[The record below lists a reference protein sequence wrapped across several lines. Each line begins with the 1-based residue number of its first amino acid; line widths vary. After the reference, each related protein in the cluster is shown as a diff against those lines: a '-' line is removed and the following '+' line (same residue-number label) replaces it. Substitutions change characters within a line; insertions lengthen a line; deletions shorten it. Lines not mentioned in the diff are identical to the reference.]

1 MDSSGMLR
9 VGGRLKNVGIS
20 PEMKHPP
27 ILPRNHS
34 VTTSLLQWIHRKNG
48 HVGPEHVLSKLRE
61 KYWVIAARV
70 AINQVVHKCFFCR
83 VRRAKRM
90 FPFMADLPHCR
101 AAINEP
107 PFCQCGVDLF
117 GPVIIKQGRKRI
129 KRWVVLFTCL
139 TVRCIHLEVVEDC
152 ETDAFINSVRRF
164 VNRRGCP
171 TVIYSDNGSN
181 FKGACTELK
190 EFVRKMD
197 HEKIADFATSLT
209 INWVFN
215 PPSAPHMG
223 GAWERLVRSVKEVMY
238 GLVKNHILTDP
249 QLLTL
254 LTEAESIINSR
265 PLTHLSEDVNDLGA
279 LTPNHILLGHHRNW
293 ASIADIED
301 CDVGSRKKYK
311 QVQAIANVFWK
322 RWKNEYLPTL
332 MKRTKWKN
340 ENPTYSIGELVLLQD
355 DDVKRGKWPLAR
367 ITKVMPGSDDV
378 IRTVEVRTKS
388 GMYLRP
394 VTKLFKLEDNIPE
407 ETMNSSN

>member
-1 MDSSGMLR
+1 M
-9 VGGRLKNVGIS
+9 I
-20 PEMKHPP
+20 
-27 ILPRNHS
+27 
-34 VTTSLLQWIHRKNG
+34 
-48 HVGPEHVLSKLRE
+48 
-61 KYWVIAARV
+61 
-70 AINQVVHKCFFCR
+70 HKCFFCR

-340 ENPTYSIGELVLLQD
+340 ENPTYSIGELVILQD
-355 DDVKRGKWPLAR
+355 DDVNRGKWPLLTSR
-367 ITKVMPGSDDV
+367 K
-378 IRTVEVRTKS
+378 
-388 GMYLRP
+388 
-394 VTKLFKLEDNIPE
+394 
-407 ETMNSSN
+407 